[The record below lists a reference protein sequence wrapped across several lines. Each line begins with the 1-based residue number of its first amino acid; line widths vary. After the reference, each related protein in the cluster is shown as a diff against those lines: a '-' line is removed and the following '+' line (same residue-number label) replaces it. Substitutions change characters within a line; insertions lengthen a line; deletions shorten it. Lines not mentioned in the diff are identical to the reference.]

1 MKLSFFNPNI
11 LWKMRIRYCKY
22 KFLLC
27 KGYSSRRKKAFLV
40 EVRTVREKSLIMGER
55 LLKIMET
62 ERLYLRELTLDDT
75 QDLSK
80 VLTEPESMQYYPEPF
95 SLEKVEKW
103 IKWNMDNYV
112 KYNHGLWAVILK
124 DGEEFVGD
132 CGITMQMIE
141 NESVPEIGFHII
153 KDYWNKGYATEAAMA
168 CKNYAFEV
176 LNYPKI
182 FSYTTI
188 RNIPSQKVA
197 EKIGMQQY
205 KIFEKNGEPQIVQ
218 VAIHDRES

>member
-1 MKLSFFNPNI
+1 M
-11 LWKMRIRYCKY
+11 
-22 KFLLC
+22 
-27 KGYSSRRKKAFLV
+27 
-40 EVRTVREKSLIMGER
+40 
-55 LLKIMET
+55 
-62 ERLYLRELTLDDT
+62 
-75 QDLSK
+75 
-80 VLTEPESMQYYPEPF
+80 
-95 SLEKVEKW
+95 
-103 IKWNMDNYV
+103 
-112 KYNHGLWAVILK
+112 
-124 DGEEFVGD
+124 
-132 CGITMQMIE
+132 
-141 NESVPEIGFHII
+141 PEIGFHII

-197 EKIGMQQY
+197 EKIGMQPY